1 MLDTVEPTT
10 SNKKRT
16 FLDNVSLLSEK
27 TSFWKAAALLLF
39 AIIILTQVFEISIS
53 PKLSFLRNSPL
64 NKQQVSTAQAPIESG
79 SIDTSALTKAVIP
92 EAGVV
97 LPITW
102 GDLGK
107 RMIADGVI
115 DEAKFRALF
124 EGGLTNTEEQML
136 AGNSD
141 QPVVMNEQNSRYLL
155 DLLWAFGLANKND
168 ILENGEMTDKQY
180 GGAGNFA
187 STGGWSL
194 AKGAGFDH
202 YSKHAYVTLTTE
214 QQALV
219 DTVSKGIFRPCCG
232 NSTHFPDCNHGMAML
247 GLLELMAKNGAS
259 EQQMYDVALKVNS
272 FWFPQTYIDLATYFK
287 EQGQDWDQVDAK
299 TALNAEYSSAQ
310 GYQQTRQKIQSL
322 PKPQQGGGGC
332 GA

>member
-1 MLDTVEPTT
+1 MQSMTIKTDSAT
-10 SNKKRT
+10 SGKIWKRT
-16 FLDNVSLLSEK
+16 
-27 TSFWKAAALLLF
+27 ALLLF
-39 AIIILTQVFEISIS
+39 VIILLTQTFEISIT
-53 PKLSFLRNSPL
+53 PKLSFLRNSL
-64 NKQQVSTAQAPIESG
+64 LTKQQVVTAQTPIGSG
-79 SIDTSALTKAVIP
+79 SIDTATLTKAVLP
-92 EAGVV
+92 DEGVA
-97 LPITW
+97 LPISW

-107 RMIADGVI
+107 QMLADGVI

-136 AGNSD
+136 SGNSN
-141 QPVVMNEQNSRYLL
+141 QPIVMNQQNSRYLL
-155 DLLWAFGLANKND
+155 DLLWAFGLANKNA

-194 AKGAGFDH
+194 AKGAGMDH
-202 YSKHAYVTLTTE
+202 YSKHAYITLTKQE
-214 QQALV
+214 QTLV
-219 DTVSKGIFRPCCG
+219 DKVSSGIYRPCCG

-247 GLLELMAKNGAS
+247 GLLELLAKNGAG
-259 EQQMYDVALKVNS
+259 EQEMYNVALKVNS

-287 EQGQDWDQVDAK
+287 EQGKDWNQVDAK
-299 TALNAEYSSAQ
+299 TVLGSEYSSAQ
-310 GYQQTRQKIQSL
+310 GYQQTRQQIQSL